1 MEYTGAILSD
11 DVFNKLKELI
21 YEISGIY
28 FSGQKKYL
36 LETRLSKRL
45 SVLNLPNFEDYYN
58 YLKYSPDKI
67 IETQELLNSVTTNE
81 TSFFRDMP
89 QLEVFI
95 DILKQVV
102 QTVGNNAY
110 KKIRIWSSACST
122 GEEPYT
128 IAIMIKENFPS
139 SGIDFE
145 IAGSDISEQVLDSA
159 KKGIYGGYTLRNAS
173 AAILKKYFDKID
185 DDSYRVKDDIKKIT
199 SFHNVNLMN
208 IEDIKKLNKFD
219 VVLCRNVIIYFD
231 AESKKKAITNI
242 YESLKTGG
250 YLFLGH
256 SESLHSITSLFKLVG
271 LGKTPLYRKE

>member
-1 MEYTGAILSD
+1 MEYTSAALTD
-11 DVFNKLKELI
+11 DIFNKLKDLV

-28 FSGQKKYL
+28 FSEQKKYL

-58 YLKYSPDKI
+58 YLKYSPDKN
-67 IETQELLNSVTTNE
+67 IETKELLNSVTTNE

-89 QLEVFI
+89 QLEVFA
-95 DILKQVV
+95 DILKQVAKAAEGV
-102 QTVGNNAY
+102 AY
-110 KKIRIWSSACST
+110 KKIRIWSAACST

-128 IAIMIKENFPS
+128 IGIMIKENFPS
-139 SGIDFE
+139 SGIKFE
-145 IAGSDISEQVLDSA
+145 ITGSDISGQVLDSA
-159 KKGIYGGYTLRNAS
+159 KKGIYGSYTLRNAS
-173 AAILKKYFDKID
+173 SEVLKKYFDKLD
-185 DDSYRVKDDIKKIT
+185 DDSYQIKDNIKNMV
-199 SFHNVNLMN
+199 SFHNVNLMDTK
-208 IEDIKKLNKFD
+208 EIKKLNEFD
-219 VVLCRNVIIYFD
+219 IVLCRNVIIYFD
-231 AESKKKAITNI
+231 VESKKKAIANI

>member
-1 MEYTGAILSD
+1 MEYTGVNLSD
-11 DVFNKLKELI
+11 DVFNKLRDLI

-28 FSGQKKYL
+28 FGGQKKYL

-45 SVLNLPNFEDYYN
+45 SALNLPNFEDYYN
-58 YLKYSPDKI
+58 YLKYSSGKQT
-67 IETQELLNSVTTNE
+67 ETKELLNSVTTNE

-89 QLEVFI
+89 QLDVFN
-95 DILKQVV
+95 DIIKQVV
-102 QTVGNNAY
+102 NGAGNNAY
-110 KKIRIWSSACST
+110 KKIRIWSAACST

-128 IAIMIKENFPS
+128 IGIMLKENFPS
-139 SGIDFE
+139 SDIKFE
-145 IAGSDISEQVLDSA
+145 IVGSDISEHVLGSA
-159 KKGIYGGYTLRNAS
+159 RKGIYGGYTLRNAS
-173 AAILKKYFDKID
+173 AVVLSKYFDKID
-185 DDSYRVKDDIKKIT
+185 DDLYCIKDEIKKMA
-199 SFHNVNLMN
+199 SFHNVNLMDAK
-208 IEDIKKLNKFD
+208 EVKRLNEFD

-256 SESLHSITSLFKLVG
+256 SESLHSVTSLFKLVG

>member
-11 DVFNKLKELI
+11 DVFNKFKELI
-21 YEISGIY
+21 YDISGIY

-67 IETQELLNSVTTNE
+67 METQELLNSITTNE

-89 QLEVFI
+89 QLEVFV

-102 QTVGNNAY
+102 QTAGNNAY
-110 KKIRIWSSACST
+110 KKIRIWSAACST

-128 IAIMIKENFPS
+128 IGILIKENFPS
-139 SGIDFE
+139 PDIKFE
-145 IAGSDISEQVLDSA
+145 IAGSDISGHVLDSA
-159 KKGIYGGYTLRNAS
+159 KKGIYGSYTLRNAS
-173 AAILKKYFDKID
+173 AAVLKKYFDKID
-185 DDSYRVKDDIKKIT
+185 DDLYCIKDEIKKMT
-199 SFHNVNLMN
+199 AFHNVNLM
-208 IEDIKKLNKFD
+208 DVKDVKKLNEFD

-231 AESKKKAITNI
+231 SESKKKAITNI
-242 YESLKTGG
+242 YESLKAGG